1 MAGQS
6 VTACR
11 TACSTAG
18 SRAALLG
25 ELPQRGGGAVE
36 ILGIARRQVVGR
48 HMRIELAND
57 LHQRLGSHG
66 IGPIGRQAGD
76 GFDERAL
83 ALFLLMLHRA
93 SPTVVLLVEYPG
105 RDRPNRGV
113 T

>member
-11 TACSTAG
+11 TSCSTAV
-18 SRAALLG
+18 SRAAV
-25 ELPQRGGGAVE
+25 AS
-36 ILGIARRQVVGR
+36 RRQVVGR